1 MGHTSFRLFVAA
13 ALCGASLGVA
23 AQGTDALVTCG
34 SAIQN
39 LPAAISS
46 LGTGASQATMVVQ
59 FNVHRPPS
67 GASIFVD
74 DNNHG
79 ICEIEIRNGKRIIGN
94 PHWSF
99 DGEDPKGAFSKVGIS
114 AKKRQQNGNEVAAY
128 DVTAGTAPKNS
139 TVRIKFY
146 VEFQ

>member
-1 MGHTSFRLFVAA
+1 MLRNSTKFIAAIGFTSLS
-13 ALCGASLGVA
+13 LYAS
-23 AQGTDALVTCG
+23 AQGADAIVTCG

-39 LPAAISS
+39 LPAAITS

-79 ICEIEIRNGKRIIGN
+79 ICSIEIRNNKRIIGD
-94 PHWSF
+94 PHWAF
-99 DGEDPKGAFSKVGIS
+99 DGEDPKGAFSKVGIT
-114 AKKRQQNGNEVAAY
+114 AKKQQKDGNDLAAY